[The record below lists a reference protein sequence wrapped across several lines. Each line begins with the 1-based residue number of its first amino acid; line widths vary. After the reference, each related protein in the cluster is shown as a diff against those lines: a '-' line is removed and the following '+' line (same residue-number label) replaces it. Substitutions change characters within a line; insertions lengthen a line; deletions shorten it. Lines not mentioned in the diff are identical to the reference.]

1 MPHKKYWWLSQCN
14 ISVINKSKLSST
26 HFVSNIRHQHRCKTA
41 VKILL
46 RNWIGTVQCWYFF
59 VFTRKIMIINQ
70 LIRTKW
76 WMMKT
81 RRHRDNLKIS
91 IQNFEVLIVLI
102 VTNLYWSDQTLLIFF
117 LGGLTQVNSPPV
129 GKQGNV
135 DNADIEPLTACPMI
149 SPDSLLYYI
158 KLRMKCIKSPKA
170 LYFIFYDDFII
181 FRLIPMKKNYDF

>member
-1 MPHKKYWWLSQCN
+1 
-14 ISVINKSKLSST
+14 
-26 HFVSNIRHQHRCKTA
+26 
-41 VKILL
+41 
-46 RNWIGTVQCWYFF
+46 
-59 VFTRKIMIINQ
+59 
-70 LIRTKW
+70 
-76 WMMKT
+76 MKT

-170 LYFIFYDDFII
+170 FYFIFYDDFII